1 MQEGREVYNGNR
13 LLESQLHRKVYG
25 WFGGGHT
32 EKGSNVPRWMPT
44 LRKNL
49 KKARLVRLSTE

>member
-1 MQEGREVYNGNR
+1 MQEGRQVYNGNR

-44 LRKNL
+44 LQKGE
-49 KKARLVRLSTE
+49 AC